1 MTELLYK
8 IVAQTGEHAP
18 AAEHAEEAGGIG
30 ALGLDPLAILAQAV
44 TFLLLF
50 WIVKRFALEKIVN
63 TLEERRKTI
72 DKGVRLG
79 IHMQAEQ
86 DKLADTIEQKLQEVR
101 KQADTILAE
110 ANQEAGAIVKQA
122 EATAQT
128 SIDTMLSDARARI
141 EDDVQKAKRELKKET
156 IDLVAAATEIII
168 DEKLDA
174 KKDSELIE
182 RALEGAKNG

>member
-1 MTELLYK
+1 MIDLFSK
-8 IVAQTGEHAP
+8 ILAQAGEHVSE
-18 AAEHAEEAGGIG
+18 AEHAEEAGGIG

-50 WIVKRFALEKIVN
+50 WIIKRFALEKIVN

-79 IHMQAEQ
+79 IQMQTEQ
-86 DKLADTIEQKLQEVR
+86 DRLADTIEQKLQEVR
-101 KQADTILAE
+101 KQSDTILAE

-141 EDDVQKAKRELKKET
+141 EDDVQKAKRELKKDT
-156 IDLVAAATEIII
+156 IDLIAAATEIII